1 MFCRYGRA
9 AWLSLAASLGI
20 HGIAVGGLVL
30 SGQLLSPDLSGGN
43 GAPGTAGSGGVLTV
57 HLFEAPAAPGQS
69 VASADVSTTEAE
81 TQPIQLA
88 AVRAVDLPK
97 RVEPRRDS
105 VRPALAMRAASDE
118 RPPPR
123 DQHPAAG
130 SPPSQLV
137 TGLPSHL
144 SGPAGGQLPG
154 VHPGTGSGYDIG
166 PLDRVA
172 RPEGSIDPHYPALA
186 RQRGEE
192 ADVTVDVWVGARGE
206 VDQVAVSRSAGTEF
220 DAAAIEA
227 VQRARFYPAL
237 RDGERV
243 PSRVALLLHFR
254 LER

>member
-30 SGQLLSPDLSGGN
+30 SGQSLFPDLSGGN
-43 GAPGTAGSGGVLTV
+43 GAPGMAGSGGVLTV
-57 HLFEAPAAPGQS
+57 HLFEAPAAPGQP

-88 AVRAVDLPK
+88 AVRAADLPK
-97 RVEPRRDS
+97 RVEPRRNPAAPAPAIGAS
-105 VRPALAMRAASDE
+105 PPESLLRPVA
-118 RPPPR
+118 
-123 DQHPAAG
+123 AAG
-130 SPPSQLV
+130 SAALQPALGTPSRA
-137 TGLPSHL
+137 
-144 SGPAGGQLPG
+144 SGPGGGPLASAGF
-154 VHPGTGSGYDIG
+154 GSGSGTDSG

-172 RPEGSIDPHYPALA
+172 EPASSIRPHYPPRA

-192 ADVTVDVWVGARGE
+192 ADVTVEVWVGARGE
-206 VDQVAVSRSAGTEF
+206 VDQVAVSRSAGSEF

-227 VQRARFYPAL
+227 VQRARFQPAL
-237 RDGERV
+237 RDGKQV